1 MRTVYACQAATRNF
15 SKRGGMAQ
23 RTTKKARSALTR
35 DRVVKTAVS
44 LAEAGGLDSLSMRNL
59 AAELGAAPMALYRHV
74 TNKEDLLTGMVDLV
88 FAEMYAPAIGED
100 WKAELR
106 QRGTSAR
113 AALQRHRW
121 AVGLMEA
128 RLHPGPASAAH
139 HNATMGCLREAGF
152 PFREAVH
159 AYNLLD
165 CFTYGFALQEQT
177 IPFETAEESAEVAKT
192 TVGERGDEFP
202 YLAEVVKELGKRGYD
217 YTEEFEFGLG
227 FILDGLE
234 RLQGTI
240 PGRT

>member
-1 MRTVYACQAATRNF
+1 
-15 SKRGGMAQ
+15 MAQ
-23 RTTKKARSALTR
+23 RSKNHRTSLTR
-35 DRVVKTAVS
+35 HLIVKAAVA

-59 AAELGAAPMALYRHV
+59 ASELDAAPMALYRHV
-74 TNKEDLLTGMVDLV
+74 TNKEDLIDGMVDLV
-88 FAEMYAPAIGED
+88 FAEMYPPAIGRD

-106 QRGTSAR
+106 KRGFSAR

-128 RLHPGPASAAH
+128 RLNPGPASAVH

-165 CFTYGFALQEQT
+165 SYTYGFALQEQT
-177 IPFETAEESAEVAKT
+177 IPFETAEESGEVAKT

-202 YLAEVVKELGKRGYD
+202 YLAEVVKELSLRGYD
-217 YTEEFEFGLG
+217 YTEEFEFGLE

-234 RLQGTI
+234 RFKSTVTGS
-240 PGRT
+240 R